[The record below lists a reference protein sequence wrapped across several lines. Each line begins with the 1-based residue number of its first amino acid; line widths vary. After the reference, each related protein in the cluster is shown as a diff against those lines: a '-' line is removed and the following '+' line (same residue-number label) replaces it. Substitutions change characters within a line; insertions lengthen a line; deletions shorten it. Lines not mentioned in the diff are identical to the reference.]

1 MSGEHEL
8 QPGRVRSNDDL
19 QNFSRGFIVGVRTI
33 EGNGGV
39 VFTIE
44 HPEDHR
50 KYDVSFQGVAQVQAQ
65 EGESALLMTNTNVNG
80 LDVRPALRIVCTLLD
95 NNDNGLHVDPEAEW
109 DIGGLTNG
117 S

>member
-8 QPGRVRSNDDL
+8 QPVRVRSNDDL

-65 EGESALLMTNTNVNG
+65 EGESALLMTNTKWSGCETRAPYRVHPP
-80 LDVRPALRIVCTLLD
+80 RQQ
-95 NNDNGLHVDPEAEW
+95 
-109 DIGGLTNG
+109 
-117 S
+117 